1 MYLFHYEMKIFE
13 SYQQPITEKPF
24 LTYYPKRQEPKGTV
38 LVFPGGGYE
47 HVSVIK
53 EGSDIAAAFNR
64 EGYQVFVLDYRVY
77 PYTGAD
83 FLDDAVSAVRTVR
96 SFIRE
101 KGFVNQKLA
110 LMGFSAGGHL
120 ALMETQHWREVLNGD
135 DDINCRPDAL
145 ILCYPVVTFKDPYAH
160 KGSRKN
166 FLGFA
171 LNESNVD
178 NSDDAAKFAQQ
189 NCTHTAPHSSEQ
201 VQANEAQIRKYSA
214 EEHIA
219 PDFPPVFL
227 WHCEGDSSVPV
238 ENSLMLKDVLDRA
251 GIENEAVFYKNGAH
265 GLGLARDD
273 EIISSWFGKCVDW
286 LKKQQCPL

>member
-1 MYLFHYEMKIFE
+1 MKIFE
-13 SYQQPITEKPF
+13 SYQLSTAEKPF
-24 LTYYPKRQEPKGTV
+24 LTYYPVEQEPKGTV

-53 EGSDIAAAFNR
+53 EGSDIAAAFYR
-64 EGYQVFVLDYRVY
+64 EGYQVFVLDYRVH

-101 KGFVNQKLA
+101 KRFVNQKLA

-120 ALMETQHWREVLNGD
+120 ALMESQYWREVLNGD

-145 ILCYPVVTFKDPYAH
+145 ILCYPVVTFMDPYAH

-166 FLGFA
+166 FLGLA
-171 LNESNVD
+171 SNESNMD
-178 NSDDAAKFAQQ
+178 SSDAAVKPAQQ
-189 NCTHTAPHSSEQ
+189 NCTHTVPHSSEQ
-201 VQANEAQIRKYSA
+201 EQVNEAQIRKYSA
-214 EEHIA
+214 EEHITQ
-219 PDFPPVFL
+219 DFPTVFL
-227 WHCEGDSSVPV
+227 WHCEGDTSVPM
-238 ENSLMLKDVLDRA
+238 ENSLMLRDALNRA

-286 LKKQQCPL
+286 LKKQQCLL